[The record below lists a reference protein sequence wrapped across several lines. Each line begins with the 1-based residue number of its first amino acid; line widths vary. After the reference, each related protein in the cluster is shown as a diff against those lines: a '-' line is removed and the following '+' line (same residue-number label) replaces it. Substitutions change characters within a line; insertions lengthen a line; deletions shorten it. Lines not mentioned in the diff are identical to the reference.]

1 MALISKKK
9 ILYRI
14 NHQLRK
20 YLHKYNREHAMNIS
34 YADLLRYDNSIILF
48 DKNGQDTLWET
59 VFYSPNDQFEVHES
73 LKQIYA
79 DLKTD
84 GDEEVI
90 KHLVIDRVDFC
101 TYGNTHPFR
110 VRIVNR
116 VNDNFDY
123 FYIKIADASRVYGL
137 ELEHILSPNRINYVT
152 YDNTLVEEHISG
164 VPGDV
169 FLKQDLENE
178 IEAPIRLAK
187 EFVKFN
193 ERCLVQLL
201 GDMHSANYVVI
212 TTPDFEE
219 IYYRIRPIDFDQQCY
234 EGKKSVYLPQ
244 YFKQNNPL
252 VELGMKYM
260 TPESVWQYQ
269 IEERSMI
276 ASRLKSESQ
285 RVYDLM
291 DVLSKD
297 DIAPNE
303 NIESLKNDLARHYK
317 DKRFLACKTM
327 GELVWSSL
335 DLVMKHG
342 SMKYE
347 VKNKK

>member
-1 MALISKKK
+1 
-9 ILYRI
+9 
-14 NHQLRK
+14 
-20 YLHKYNREHAMNIS
+20 MNIS

-169 FLKQDLENE
+169 FLKQDLEND

-252 VELGMKYM
+252 VDLGMKYM

-297 DIAPNE
+297 DIAPIE
-303 NIESLKNDLARHYK
+303 NIESLKNDNSSPAFNTRNRSTKTLRYMILFRL
-317 DKRFLACKTM
+317 KRLRKERERF
-327 GELVWSSL
+327 WIII
-335 DLVMKHG
+335 
-342 SMKYE
+342 
-347 VKNKK
+347 KK

>member
-14 NHQLRK
+14 NHQLRR
-20 YLHKYNREHAMNIS
+20 YLKKYNREYTMNIS
-34 YADLLRYDNSIILF
+34 YADLLRYDNAIVLY
-48 DKNGQDTLWET
+48 DKNGVDTLWES
-59 VFYSPNDQFEVHES
+59 VFYSPGDQEGVYES

-84 GDEEVI
+84 GNEEVI

-110 VRIVNR
+110 IRIVNR

-137 ELEHILSPNRINYVT
+137 EMEHILSPNRINYVT
-152 YDNTLVEEHISG
+152 HENTLVEEHIAG
-164 VPGDV
+164 VPGDI
-169 FLKQDLENE
+169 FLQQSLETDL
-178 IEAPIRLAK
+178 EAPIRLAK

-193 ERCLVQLL
+193 ERCLVQVL

-234 EGKKSVYLPQ
+234 EGKKSVYMPQ

-252 VELGMKYM
+252 IELGIKLM

-291 DVLSKD
+291 DVMSKD
-297 DIAPNE
+297 EIAPAE
-303 NIESLKNDLARHYK
+303 NVDQLKNELAKHYN
-317 DKRFLACKTM
+317 DDRFLACQTM
-327 GELVWSSL
+327 GEIVWHSL
-335 DLVMKHG
+335 ELVMKH
-342 SMKYE
+342 
-347 VKNKK
+347 

>member
-14 NHQLRK
+14 NHQLRR
-20 YLHKYNREHAMNIS
+20 YLKKYNREYTMNIS
-34 YADLLRYDNSIILF
+34 YADLLRYDNAIVLY
-48 DKNGQDTLWET
+48 DKNGVDTLWES
-59 VFYSPNDQFEVHES
+59 VFYSPGDQEGVYES

-84 GDEEVI
+84 GNEEVI

-110 VRIVNR
+110 IRIVNR

-137 ELEHILSPNRINYVT
+137 EMEHILSPNRINYVT
-152 YDNTLVEEHISG
+152 HENTLVEEHIAG
-164 VPGDV
+164 VPGDI
-169 FLKQDLENE
+169 FLQQSLETDL
-178 IEAPIRLAK
+178 EAPIRLAK

-193 ERCLVQLL
+193 ERCLVQVL

-234 EGKKSVYLPQ
+234 EGKKSVYMPQ

-252 VELGMKYM
+252 IELGIKLM

-291 DVLSKD
+291 DVMSKD
-297 DIAPNE
+297 EIAPAE
-303 NIESLKNDLARHYK
+303 NVDQLKSELAKHYQ
-317 DKRFLACKTM
+317 DDRFLACQTM
-327 GELVWSSL
+327 GEIVWHSL
-335 DLVMKHG
+335 ELVMKH
-342 SMKYE
+342 
-347 VKNKK
+347 

>member
-1 MALISKKK
+1 MALITKKK

-14 NHQLRK
+14 NHQLRR
-20 YLHKYNREHAMNIS
+20 YLKKYNREYTMNIS
-34 YADLLRYDNSIILF
+34 YADLLRYDNAIVLY
-48 DKNGQDTLWET
+48 DKNGVDTLWES
-59 VFYSPNDQFEVHES
+59 VFYSPGDQEGVYES

-84 GDEEVI
+84 GNEEVI

-110 VRIVNR
+110 IRIVNR

-137 ELEHILSPNRINYVT
+137 EMEHILSPNRINYVT
-152 YDNTLVEEHISG
+152 HENTLVEEHIAG
-164 VPGDV
+164 VPGDI
-169 FLKQDLENE
+169 FLQQSLETDL
-178 IEAPIRLAK
+178 EAPIRLAK

-193 ERCLVQLL
+193 ERCLVQVL

-234 EGKKSVYLPQ
+234 EGKKSVYMPQ

-252 VELGMKYM
+252 IELGIKLM

-291 DVLSKD
+291 DVMSKD
-297 DIAPNE
+297 EIAPAE
-303 NIESLKNDLARHYK
+303 NVDQLKSELAKHYQ
-317 DKRFLACKTM
+317 DDRFLACQTM
-327 GELVWSSL
+327 GEIVWHSL
-335 DLVMKHG
+335 ELVMKH
-342 SMKYE
+342 
-347 VKNKK
+347 

>member
-14 NHQLRK
+14 NHQLRR
-20 YLHKYNREHAMNIS
+20 YLKKYNREYTMNIS
-34 YADLLRYDNSIILF
+34 YADLLRYDNAIVLY
-48 DKNGQDTLWET
+48 DKNGVDTLWES
-59 VFYSPNDQFEVHES
+59 VFYSPGDQEGVYES

-84 GDEEVI
+84 GNEEVI

-110 VRIVNR
+110 IRIVNR

-137 ELEHILSPNRINYVT
+137 EMEHILSPNRINYVT
-152 YDNTLVEEHISG
+152 HENTLVEEHIAG
-164 VPGDV
+164 VPGDI
-169 FLKQDLENE
+169 FLQQSLETDL
-178 IEAPIRLAK
+178 EAPIRLAK

-193 ERCLVQLL
+193 ERCLVQVL

-234 EGKKSVYLPQ
+234 EGKKSVYMPQ

-252 VELGMKYM
+252 IELGIKLM

-276 ASRLKSESQ
+276 ASRLKSENQ

-291 DVLSKD
+291 DVMSKD
-297 DIAPNE
+297 EIAPVE
-303 NIESLKNDLARHYK
+303 NVDQLKSELAKHYND
-317 DKRFLACKTM
+317 DRFLACQTM
-327 GELVWSSL
+327 GEIVWHSL
-335 DLVMKHG
+335 ELVMKH
-342 SMKYE
+342 
-347 VKNKK
+347 

>member
-1 MALISKKK
+1 MALITKKK

-14 NHQLRK
+14 NHQLRR
-20 YLHKYNREHAMNIS
+20 YLKKYNREYTMNIS
-34 YADLLRYDNSIILF
+34 YADLLRYDNAIVLY
-48 DKNGQDTLWET
+48 DKNGVDTLWES
-59 VFYSPNDQFEVHES
+59 VFYSPGDQEGVYES

-84 GDEEVI
+84 GNEEVI

-110 VRIVNR
+110 IRIVNR

-137 ELEHILSPNRINYVT
+137 EMEHILSPNRINYVT
-152 YDNTLVEEHISG
+152 HENTLVEEHIAG
-164 VPGDV
+164 VPGDI
-169 FLKQDLENE
+169 FLQQSLETDL
-178 IEAPIRLAK
+178 EAPIRLAK

-193 ERCLVQLL
+193 ERCLVQVL

-234 EGKKSVYLPQ
+234 EGKKSVYMPQ

-252 VELGMKYM
+252 IELGIKLM

-291 DVLSKD
+291 DVMSKD
-297 DIAPNE
+297 EIAPAE
-303 NIESLKNDLARHYK
+303 NVDQLKNELAKHYQ
-317 DKRFLACKTM
+317 DDRFLACQTM
-327 GELVWSSL
+327 GEIVWHSL
-335 DLVMKHG
+335 ELVMKH
-342 SMKYE
+342 
-347 VKNKK
+347 

>member
-14 NHQLRK
+14 NHQLRR
-20 YLHKYNREHAMNIS
+20 YLKKYNREYTMNIS
-34 YADLLRYDNSIILF
+34 YADLLRYDNAIVLY
-48 DKNGQDTLWET
+48 DKNGIDTLWES
-59 VFYSPNDQFEVHES
+59 VFYSPGDQEGVYES

-84 GDEEVI
+84 GNEEVI

-110 VRIVNR
+110 IRIVNR

-137 ELEHILSPNRINYVT
+137 EMEHILSPNRINYVT
-152 YDNTLVEEHISG
+152 HENTLVEEHIAG
-164 VPGDV
+164 VPGDI
-169 FLKQDLENE
+169 FLQQSLETDL
-178 IEAPIRLAK
+178 EAPIRLAK

-193 ERCLVQLL
+193 ERCLVQVL

-234 EGKKSVYLPQ
+234 EGKKSVYMPQ

-252 VELGMKYM
+252 IELGIKLM

-291 DVLSKD
+291 DVMSKD
-297 DIAPNE
+297 EIAPAE
-303 NIESLKNDLARHYK
+303 NVDQLKNELAKHYQ
-317 DKRFLACKTM
+317 DDRFLACQTM
-327 GELVWSSL
+327 GEIVWHSL
-335 DLVMKHG
+335 ELVMKH
-342 SMKYE
+342 
-347 VKNKK
+347 

>member
-14 NHQLRK
+14 NHQLRR
-20 YLHKYNREHAMNIS
+20 YLKKYNREYTMNIS
-34 YADLLRYDNSIILF
+34 YADLLRYDNAIVLY
-48 DKNGQDTLWET
+48 DKNGIDTLWES
-59 VFYSPNDQFEVHES
+59 VFYSPRDQEGVYES

-84 GDEEVI
+84 GNEEVI

-110 VRIVNR
+110 IRIVNR

-137 ELEHILSPNRINYVT
+137 EMEHILSPNRINYVT
-152 YDNTLVEEHISG
+152 HENTLVEEHIAG
-164 VPGDV
+164 VPGDI
-169 FLKQDLENE
+169 FLQQSLETDL
-178 IEAPIRLAK
+178 EAPIRLAK

-193 ERCLVQLL
+193 ERCLVQVL

-234 EGKKSVYLPQ
+234 EGKKSVYMPQ

-252 VELGMKYM
+252 IELGIKLM

-291 DVLSKD
+291 DVMSKD
-297 DIAPNE
+297 EIAPLE
-303 NIESLKNDLARHYK
+303 NVDQLKSELAKHYQ
-317 DKRFLACKTM
+317 DDRFLACQTM
-327 GELVWSSL
+327 GEIVWHSL
-335 DLVMKHG
+335 ELVMKH
-342 SMKYE
+342 
-347 VKNKK
+347 

>member
-14 NHQLRK
+14 NHQLRR
-20 YLHKYNREHAMNIS
+20 YLKKYNREYTMNIS
-34 YADLLRYDNSIILF
+34 YADLLRYDNAIVLY
-48 DKNGQDTLWET
+48 DKNGVDTLWES
-59 VFYSPNDQFEVHES
+59 VFYSPGDQEGVYES

-84 GDEEVI
+84 GNEEVI

-110 VRIVNR
+110 IRIVNR

-137 ELEHILSPNRINYVT
+137 EMEHILSPNRINYVT
-152 YDNTLVEEHISG
+152 HENTLVEEHIAG
-164 VPGDV
+164 VPGDI
-169 FLKQDLENE
+169 FLQQSLETDL
-178 IEAPIRLAK
+178 EAPIRLAK

-193 ERCLVQLL
+193 ERCLVQVL

-234 EGKKSVYLPQ
+234 EGKKSVYMPQ

-252 VELGMKYM
+252 IELGIKLM

-269 IEERSMI
+269 IEERSI
-276 ASRLKSESQ
+276 
-285 RVYDLM
+285 RVIFEFADWPEGKPDPIDAVPKYTRIDLDAM
-291 DVLSKD
+291 KPSMSGVR
-297 DIAPNE
+297 E
-303 NIESLKNDLARHYK
+303 FIESKP
-317 DKRFLACKTM
+317 RFRTPP
-327 GELVWSSL
+327 G
-335 DLVMKHG
+335 DG
-342 SMKYE
+342 
-347 VKNKK
+347 

>member
-1 MALISKKK
+1 MALITKKK

-14 NHQLRK
+14 NHQLRR
-20 YLHKYNREHAMNIS
+20 YLKKYNREYTMNIS
-34 YADLLRYDNSIILF
+34 YADLLRYDNAIVLY
-48 DKNGQDTLWET
+48 DKNGVDTLWES
-59 VFYSPNDQFEVHES
+59 VFYSPGDQEGVYES

-84 GDEEVI
+84 GNEEVI

-110 VRIVNR
+110 IRIVNR

-152 YDNTLVEEHISG
+152 HENTLVEEHIAG
-164 VPGDV
+164 VPGDI
-169 FLKQDLENE
+169 FLQQSLETDL
-178 IEAPIRLAK
+178 EAPIRLAK

-193 ERCLVQLL
+193 ERCLVQVL

-234 EGKKSVYLPQ
+234 EGKKSVYMPQ

-252 VELGMKYM
+252 IELGIKLM

-291 DVLSKD
+291 DVMSKD
-297 DIAPNE
+297 EIAPAE
-303 NIESLKNDLARHYK
+303 NVDQLKNELAKHYN
-317 DKRFLACKTM
+317 DDRFLACQTM
-327 GELVWSSL
+327 GEIVWHSL
-335 DLVMKHG
+335 ELVMKH
-342 SMKYE
+342 
-347 VKNKK
+347 

>member
-9 ILYRI
+9 ELYRI
-14 NHQLRK
+14 NNQLRK
-20 YLHKYNREHAMNIS
+20 YLIKYNREYPMTIS
-34 YADLLRYDNSIILF
+34 YEDLHRYENAINLY
-48 DKNGQDTLWET
+48 DKNGKDTLWQT
-59 VFYSPNDQFEVHES
+59 VYYSPNDQQEVYEA
-73 LKQIYA
+73 LKRIYA

-84 GDEEVI
+84 GNEDVI

-101 TYGNTHPFR
+101 TYGNTFPFR
-110 VRIVNR
+110 VRIVNE

-123 FYIKIADASRVYGL
+123 FYIKQADASRVYGL

-152 YDNTLVEEHISG
+152 YGNTLVEEHIAG

-169 FLKQDLENE
+169 FLNQEDLES

-201 GDMHSANYVVI
+201 GDMHSANYVII

-252 VELGMKYM
+252 IDLGMKYM
-260 TPESVWQYQ
+260 TSESMHQYQ

-291 DVLSKD
+291 EVMAKD
-297 DIAPNE
+297 EIAPFE
-303 NIESLKNDLARHYK
+303 NVKQLRKELSNHYK
-317 DKRFLACKTM
+317 DNRFLQCETM
-327 GELVWSSL
+327 GQIVWHSLELVR
-335 DLVMKHG
+335 KH
-342 SMKYE
+342 
-347 VKNKK
+347 

>member
-1 MALISKKK
+1 MALITKKK

-14 NHQLRK
+14 NHQLRR
-20 YLHKYNREHAMNIS
+20 YLKKYNREYTMNIS
-34 YADLLRYDNSIILF
+34 YADLLRYDNAIILY
-48 DKNGQDTLWET
+48 DKNGVDTLWES
-59 VFYSPNDQFEVHES
+59 VFYSPGDQEGVYES

-84 GDEEVI
+84 GNKEVI

-110 VRIVNR
+110 IRIVNR

-152 YDNTLVEEHISG
+152 HENTLVEEHIAG
-164 VPGDV
+164 VPGDI
-169 FLKQDLENE
+169 FLQQSLETDL
-178 IEAPIRLAK
+178 EAPIRLAK

-193 ERCLVQLL
+193 ERCLVQVL

-234 EGKKSVYLPQ
+234 EGKKSVYMPQ
-244 YFKQNNPL
+244 YFKQNNSL
-252 VELGMKYM
+252 IELGMKLM

-276 ASRLKSESQ
+276 ASRLKSENQ

-291 DVLSKD
+291 DVMSKD
-297 DIAPNE
+297 EIAPLE
-303 NIESLKNDLARHYK
+303 NVDQLKSELAKHYQ
-317 DKRFLACKTM
+317 DDRFLACQTM
-327 GELVWSSL
+327 GEIVWHSL
-335 DLVMKHG
+335 ELVMKH
-342 SMKYE
+342 
-347 VKNKK
+347 

>member
-9 ILYRI
+9 ELYRI
-14 NHQLRK
+14 NNRLRK
-20 YLHKYNREHAMNIS
+20 YLIKYNREYPMTIS
-34 YADLLRYDNSIILF
+34 YDDLLRYENAIILY
-48 DKNGQDTLWET
+48 DKSGNDTLWESVYYSQT
-59 VFYSPNDQFEVHES
+59 DQEDVFES

-84 GDEEVI
+84 GNEEVI

-101 TYGNTHPFR
+101 TYGNTNPFR
-110 VRIVNR
+110 IRIVNK

-152 YDNTLVEEHISG
+152 YGNTLVEEHIAG
-164 VPGDV
+164 VPGDI
-169 FLKQDLENE
+169 FLMNESLDTLES
-178 IEAPIRLAK
+178 PVRLAK

-201 GDMHSANYVVI
+201 GDMHSSNYVII

-219 IYYRIRPIDFDQQCY
+219 MYYRIRPIDFDQQCY

-252 VELGMKYM
+252 IELGMRLM
-260 TPESVWQYQ
+260 TSESMNQYQ

-276 ASRLKSESQ
+276 SSRLKSESQ

-291 DVLSKD
+291 EVMAVDE
-297 DIAPNE
+297 IAP
-303 NIESLKNDLARHYK
+303 IEHIHQLRSELAKHYK
-317 DKRFLACKTM
+317 DNRFLTCETM
-327 GELVWSSL
+327 GQMVWHSLELVR
-335 DLVMKHG
+335 KH
-342 SMKYE
+342 
-347 VKNKK
+347 

>member
-1 MALISKKK
+1 MITQKKVPYKISKH
-9 ILYRI
+9 LRNYLVEYEREYRMPI
-14 NHQLRK
+14 Q
-20 YLHKYNREHAMNIS
+20 YQ
-34 YADLLRYDNSIILF
+34 DLLRFNSAIPLF
-48 DKNGQDTLWET
+48 DQDGSDTLWET
-59 VFYSPNDQFEVHES
+59 VFYSPGDQDEVYEN

-84 GDEEVI
+84 GNEEVI
-90 KHLVIDRVDFC
+90 KHLVIDRVDYC

-110 VRIVNR
+110 IRIVNR

-123 FYIKIADASRVYGL
+123 FYIKIADAARVYGL
-137 ELEHILSPNRINYVT
+137 EMEHILSPNRINYVT
-152 YDNTLVEEHISG
+152 HENTLVEEHIAG
-164 VPGDV
+164 VPGDI
-169 FLKQDLENE
+169 FLQQSLETDL
-178 IEAPIRLAK
+178 EAPIRLAK

-193 ERCLVQLL
+193 ERCLVQVL

-234 EGKKSVYLPQ
+234 EGKKSVYMPQ

-252 VELGMKYM
+252 IELGIKLM

-276 ASRLKSESQ
+276 ASRLKSENQ

-291 DVLSKD
+291 DVMSKD
-297 DIAPNE
+297 EIAPVE
-303 NIESLKNDLARHYK
+303 NVDQLKSELAKHYND
-317 DKRFLACKTM
+317 DRFLACQTM
-327 GELVWSSL
+327 GEIVWHSL
-335 DLVMKHG
+335 ELVMKH
-342 SMKYE
+342 
-347 VKNKK
+347 

>member
-9 ILYRI
+9 APFRI
-14 NHQLRK
+14 NNQLRR

-34 YADLLRYDNSIILF
+34 YQDLLRYENAIVLY

-59 VFYSPNDQFEVHES
+59 VFYSPSDQEEVYES

-84 GDEEVI
+84 GNEEVI

-110 VRIVNR
+110 IRIVNR

-152 YDNTLVEEHISG
+152 YDNTLVEEHIAG
-164 VPGDV
+164 IPGDA
-169 FLKQDLENE
+169 FLKQDLEKDLE
-178 IEAPIRLAK
+178 SPISLAK

-201 GDMHSANYVVI
+201 GDMHSANFVI
-212 TTPDFEE
+212 ITNPDFEE

-234 EGKKSVYLPQ
+234 EGKKSVYMPQ
-244 YFKQNNPL
+244 YFKQNNSL
-252 VELGMKYM
+252 IELGMKYM

-285 RVYDLM
+285 RVSDLM
-291 DVLSKD
+291 TVMSKD
-297 DIAPNE
+297 DIAPEE
-303 NIESLKNDLARHYK
+303 NIIQLKTELAKHYNDE
-317 DKRFLACKTM
+317 RFLVCKTM
-327 GELVWSSL
+327 GEIVWNSL
-335 DLVMKHG
+335 ELVMRH
-342 SMKYE
+342 
-347 VKNKK
+347 

>member
-9 ILYRI
+9 ELYRI
-14 NHQLRK
+14 NNRLRK
-20 YLHKYNREHAMNIS
+20 YLVKYNREYPMTIS
-34 YADLLRYDNSIILF
+34 YDDLLRFENAIVLYDKAGN
-48 DKNGQDTLWET
+48 DTLWET
-59 VFYSPNDQFEVHES
+59 VFYSPTDTQEVYEA

-84 GDEEVI
+84 GNEEVI
-90 KHLVIDRVDFC
+90 KHLQIDRVDYC

-110 VRIVNR
+110 IRIVNE

-152 YDNTLVEEHISG
+152 YGNTLVEEHIAG
-164 VPGDV
+164 VPGDL
-169 FLKQDLENE
+169 FLSYENLDQ
-178 IEAPIRLAK
+178 IESPVRLAK

-201 GDMHSANYVVI
+201 GDMHSSNYVII

-252 VELGMKYM
+252 IDLGMRLM
-260 TPESVWQYQ
+260 TSESMHQYQ

-276 ASRLKSESQ
+276 SSRLKSESQ

-291 DVLSKD
+291 EVMAVDE
-297 DIAPNE
+297 IAPLE
-303 NIESLKNDLARHYK
+303 HVHQLRAELAKHYK
-317 DKRFLACKTM
+317 DNRFLNCETM
-327 GELVWSSL
+327 GQIVWHSLELVR
-335 DLVMKHG
+335 KH
-342 SMKYE
+342 
-347 VKNKK
+347 

>member
-14 NHQLRK
+14 NHQLRR
-20 YLHKYNREHAMNIS
+20 YLKKYNREYTMNIS
-34 YADLLRYDNSIILF
+34 YADLLRYDNAIVLY
-48 DKNGQDTLWET
+48 DKNGVDTLWES
-59 VFYSPNDQFEVHES
+59 VFYSPGDQEGVYES

-84 GDEEVI
+84 GNEEVI

-110 VRIVNR
+110 IRIVNR

-123 FYIKIADASRVYGL
+123 FYIKIADAARVYGL
-137 ELEHILSPNRINYVT
+137 EMEHILSPNRINYVT
-152 YDNTLVEEHISG
+152 HENTLVEEHIAG
-164 VPGDV
+164 VPGDI
-169 FLKQDLENE
+169 FLQQSLETDL
-178 IEAPIRLAK
+178 EAPIRLAK

-193 ERCLVQLL
+193 ERCLVQVL

-234 EGKKSVYLPQ
+234 EGKKSVYMPQ

-252 VELGMKYM
+252 IELGIKLM

-276 ASRLKSESQ
+276 ASRLKSENQ

-291 DVLSKD
+291 DVMSKD
-297 DIAPNE
+297 EIAPVE
-303 NIESLKNDLARHYK
+303 NVDQLKSELAKHYND
-317 DKRFLACKTM
+317 DRFLACQTM
-327 GELVWSSL
+327 GEIVWHSL
-335 DLVMKHG
+335 ELVMKH
-342 SMKYE
+342 
-347 VKNKK
+347 